1 MKEPATLFGETDEDR
16 YQRLLS
22 LVEKDASDMKKS
34 NRDETAK
41 SFMPEEQDIELIK
54 FIKQ

>member
-22 LVEKDASDMKKS
+22 LVEKDASYMKKS

-54 FIKQ
+54 FMKQ